1 MAHPVYTPEQKA
13 KIVKQVEFYFSD
25 SNLPKDRFL
34 KAKVAEDPMG
44 YVDLKVVIAF
54 ARMREALNLTG
65 VTEPA
70 QVPDEVVAAVAAL
83 LRARAKVVEVNSSGT
98 RLRRSQPLESEE
110 VVSAAVDARSLYA
123 APFPLTTDVDKL
135 TIFFCS
141 LPGVTLN
148 CVRMRRHATSKQF
161 KGSVFVEF
169 ASVEEAEKVLAM
181 NLVYEGAPLRLAKK
195 VEYVTAKKAQRKA
208 KAGKAPAKQGDE
220 DADHSNDELSDG
232 VGGKAGGP
240 VVEGRAALLAALPPK
255 PDAPARAATTATP
268 TSPTPDSQQQEAR
281 GKKRERKEGE
291 AGAAEA
297 ASPSAGAPPAK
308 EARQDEAGAEAGEE
322 GEGEGMEDDGGEAA
336 QQEAGAAQS
345 DEPKFEPGR
354 ILGFEL
360 EEAFPDLV
368 TMYMITDEFGGKE
381 KLKFVEL
388 MQGRQSGY
396 LRFGSPELA
405 TAALTEFQAKPE
417 AEKTIMTIK
426 ASLKLVEG
434 EEEKDYH
441 RRVSP

>member
-1 MAHPVYTPEQKA
+1 
-13 KIVKQVEFYFSD
+13 
-25 SNLPKDRFL
+25 
-34 KAKVAEDPMG
+34 
-44 YVDLKVVIAF
+44 
-54 ARMREALNLTG
+54 
-65 VTEPA
+65 
-70 QVPDEVVAAVAAL
+70 
-83 LRARAKVVEVNSSGT
+83 
-98 RLRRSQPLESEE
+98 
-110 VVSAAVDARSLYA
+110 
-123 APFPLTTDVDKL
+123 
-135 TIFFCS
+135 
-141 LPGVTLN
+141 
-148 CVRMRRHATSKQF
+148 MRRHATSKQF
-161 KGSVFVEF
+161 KGSVFVEL
-169 ASVEEAEKVLAM
+169 ASVEEAEKGWQCEEA
-181 NLVYEGAPLRLAKK
+181 GWWAPGSWL
-195 VEYVTAKKAQRKA
+195 
-208 KAGKAPAKQGDE
+208 APAKQGDE

-255 PDAPARAATTATP
+255 
-268 TSPTPDSQQQEAR
+268 QEAR

-291 AGAAEA
+291 A
-297 ASPSAGAPPAK
+297 
-308 EARQDEAGAEAGEE
+308 
-322 GEGEGMEDDGGEAA
+322 
-336 QQEAGAAQS
+336 
-345 DEPKFEPGR
+345 GR

-441 RRVSP
+441 RR